1 MKSLRKSNWIKVS
14 LLTAATS
21 VAAVFISL
29 LVFKIDFLYLLLSKK
44 INQLELS
51 GQTLK
56 LSRISKNE
64 IGLDFFSETSNQIV
78 SSRWRPDFSFFP
90 MQADL
95 TGHLNIESHEVT
107 VKIRVPL
114 SISRNPLDEIQ
125 LELFGA
131 IRDLNYRAEGVMHQV
146 SDRWEGNAQTQWIH
160 PSWGTFE
167 PHVHFIWNKS
177 AQVLVT
183 LKPEGIQRSFIQAD
197 KEIRLKFSVD
207 QGFILGDLA
216 ADQLSF
222 LFSDK
227 KASIQGFS
235 IQFDDRSERGTFQL
249 KGEIASISAEPFISD
264 SLKDIFLKASWN
276 GKTGLNHK
284 KQPFFALQG
293 QIKDSLNSIAIPFKV
308 NGTPNHS
315 RLQAKLNIDLFEG
328 SAVDLA
334 MRNFLP
340 NTKLLSGKLRGQ
352 LSNEVLQMDLE
363 PATLLFGNTLIRSLQ
378 GSVQGN
384 IPRRELSFKKTTLE
398 ITDGNASISPFI
410 FSMKNPETPV
420 SFRADDLELD
430 KILSS
435 YPKSRLSG
443 SGRFRG
449 TGAFILRP
457 PQIFLSNLK
466 LENSTPGTI
475 SYPDPNQPY
484 FEKKIIYLNEFQD
497 LLAQGQ
503 QALVF
508 KALENFHYTHIRL
521 EANRESSEQMKVLLN
536 LKGKNPDLAKGQP
549 FDITFPIEG
558 EIASLIQG
566 SLLQQPV
573 ADELNKRHL
582 RTE

>member
-1 MKSLRKSNWIKVS
+1 MKDV
-14 LLTAATS
+14 
-21 VAAVFISL
+21 
-29 LVFKIDFLYLLLSKK
+29 
-44 INQLELS
+44 
-51 GQTLK
+51 
-56 LSRISKNE
+56 
-64 IGLDFFSETSNQIV
+64 
-78 SSRWRPDFSFFP
+78 
-90 MQADL
+90 
-95 TGHLNIESHEVT
+95 
-107 VKIRVPL
+107 
-114 SISRNPLDEIQ
+114 
-125 LELFGA
+125 
-131 IRDLNYRAEGVMHQV
+131 
-146 SDRWEGNAQTQWIH
+146 
-160 PSWGTFE
+160 
-167 PHVHFIWNKS
+167 
-177 AQVLVT
+177 
-183 LKPEGIQRSFIQAD
+183 
-197 KEIRLKFSVD
+197 
-207 QGFILGDLA
+207 
-216 ADQLSF
+216 
-222 LFSDK
+222 
-227 KASIQGFS
+227 
-235 IQFDDRSERGTFQL
+235 
-249 KGEIASISAEPFISD
+249 
-264 SLKDIFLKASWN
+264 FLKTSWN
-276 GKTGLNHK
+276 GKAGLNHK
-284 KQPFFALQG
+284 QQPFFSLQG
-293 QIKDSLNSIAIPFKV
+293 QVKDSLNSIAIPFKV
-308 NGTPNHS
+308 NGTPNQS

-340 NTKLLSGKLRGQ
+340 DTKLLSGKLRGQ
-352 LSNEVLQMDLE
+352 LSNEDLQMDLE

-398 ITDGNASISPFI
+398 ITDGNASISPFT

-430 KILSS
+430 KILSI

-449 TGAFILRP
+449 TGTFILRP

-475 SYPDPNQPY
+475 SYPDPSQPY